1 MPEYNI
7 KISELDSFPSA
18 SDPLRTED
26 FFPLVNSSSMTT
38 YRTTIQNIGLLITHS
53 IYADTA
59 SYLLNYAPIV
69 STISASW
76 ASASLSASY
85 ALTAS
90 YAISASHANLSDSS
104 SYYPPQNLVISCS
117 WASASISASYALT
130 ASYAISA
137 SWASRSHDV
146 DTHGPTYNFPYWTSD
161 IPGEMGNGNL
171 LRNSPLSYYVNPDQG
186 NWLLTIDSAS
196 TNVEYIIPFPTQRPD
211 FKQWIFNEQAN
222 IPYWFAGGSGL
233 QSMYPIVSHTF
244 VGTDHRGWFFT
255 TSSTPH
261 NTPLWYT
268 TNQYITNSYYSGSAG
283 DASSGSFYTIPN
295 QPGALQQIFNGKWV
309 RFVSFGT
316 APYDDVVKPFAA
328 HSAMGE
334 VWGIP
339 DQTMKGLISVGVSS
353 TSLGGSNAMSQVDM
367 WVHGGSWGGDMS
379 ATIFHVHNFNGT
391 QLIRAFR
398 ISCGK
403 GYNGID
409 PMYCIDML
417 INGLQTNEAALTVTA
432 QSWQGIRFLKWLNV
446 DPWPSTLTGSNDL
459 TKDETQLIFPAAPG
473 FYTNVTKAMNYN
485 IQGQNVTIW
494 PTPNNITQSGIA
506 VPSIANNRSLYVSGG
521 IATNEAY
528 YWKNTKGIS
537 TQVTYGT
544 TQLNFSGGILIS
556 KYP

>member
-1 MPEYNI
+1 MAEYNI
-7 KISELDSFPSA
+7 KISELDPFPL
-18 SDPLRTED
+18 SDTPRTED
-26 FFPLVNSSSMTT
+26 FFPMVNSSSMTT
-38 YRTTIQNIGLLITHS
+38 YRTTIQNIGLIMTHS

-59 SYLLNYAPIV
+59 SYYNQNPNAM
-69 STISASW
+69 SASW
-76 ASASLSASY
+76 ASSSISSSY
-85 ALTAS
+85 AKTAS
-90 YAISASHANLSDSS
+90 YAISASHANLSDSA
-104 SYYPPQNLVISCS
+104 SYYPPQTLVLSCS
-117 WASASISASYALT
+117 WASSSISSSYAKT
-130 ASYAISA
+130 ASYAM
-137 SWASRSHDV
+137 DV
-146 DTHGPTYNFPYWTSD
+146 ATHGPAYNFPYWTSD
-161 IPGEMGNGNL
+161 TPWDGNGNL
-171 LRNSPLSYYVNPDQG
+171 VRNSPLYYYVNPDQG

-196 TNVEYIIPFPTQRPD
+196 TNVEYTIPFPNQRPD
-211 FKQWIFNEQAN
+211 FKQWGFNEQAN
-222 IPYWFAGGSGL
+222 IPYWFAFGSGL
-233 QSMYPIVSHTF
+233 QSMYPIISHTF

-261 NTPLWYT
+261 NSPLWYT

-316 APYDDVVKPFAA
+316 APYETSEKPVAD

-339 DQTMKGLISVGVSS
+339 DQTMKGLISIQVSTVS
-353 TSLGGSNAMSQVDM
+353 GIGSNAMSQVDM
-367 WVHGGSWGGDMS
+367 WVHGGSWGGGMS
-379 ATIFHVHNFNGT
+379 ATVFHVHNFNGT

-417 INGLQTNEAALTVTA
+417 IDGLQTNEAALTVTA

-446 DPWPSTLTGSNDL
+446 NPWPSTLTGSNDL

-494 PTPNNITQSGIA
+494 PTPNNITQSGVA
-506 VPSIANNRSLYVSGG
+506 VPAIANNRSLFVSGSIG
-521 IATNEAY
+521 TTEAY
-528 YWKNTKGIS
+528 YWNNTIGKS
-537 TQVTYGT
+537 TLVNLGYGGHT
-544 TQLNFSGGILIS
+544 LNFSGGLLIGS
-556 KYP
+556 T